1 MSAPEL
7 PLAPSTEAPRPLSP
21 ADLALFFTAASAC
34 LHRNAPETLRLYQL
48 DLADLLPDV
57 DLFHPRLAAL
67 PEAVGAFV
75 DLGDLRRPGVMATGR
90 FERVWFDLQANVA
103 MILAARAGAAL
114 EAVARSKAQE
124 GRAA

>member
-1 MSAPEL
+1 MSATEL
-7 PLAPSTEAPRPLSP
+7 PLDPVTEP
-21 ADLALFFTAASAC
+21 ARALDPAELALFFVANAAC

-57 DLFHPRLAAL
+57 DQFHPRLAAL

-75 DLGDLRRPGVMATGR
+75 DLGDLRQPGVMATGR
-90 FERVWFDLQANVA
+90 FERVWFDMQANVA
-103 MILAARAGAAL
+103 VILAARAGSAL
-114 EAVARSKAQE
+114 EAVARAKAQE